1 MARVARYAVVGLVML
16 LAFPAWGADR
26 AGFYAGLRL
35 VGSVANLNDE
45 QTTGFS
51 GPLITNNG
59 SDLVGGGGGVFGYR
73 WGRFPF
79 RTEVEVAHR
88 VRFDWD
94 ARDGGPPVIGYENN
108 LDSTNVLFNLLLEYR
123 NLSNFTPF
131 FGGTVGWSRN
141 NSEMRRTVVSTNTS
155 ISQSTVVN
163 NVAWGVMMG
172 VDWGFGENWS
182 AEFAYRYINLG
193 EVDSGV
199 FPAGDQLKADEYVSH
214 DILIS
219 VLYKW

>member
-1 MARVARYAVVGLVML
+1 MTRVGRLAFIGLVVL

-35 VGSVANLNDE
+35 VGSVADLNDE
-45 QTTGFS
+45 QATGFS
-51 GPLITNNG
+51 GPLITNHG
-59 SDLVGGGGGVFGYR
+59 SDLVGGGGGVIGYR

-79 RTEVEVAHR
+79 RTELEIAHR

-94 ARDGGPPVIGYENN
+94 ARDGGPPAVGYENN
-108 LDSTNVLFNLLLEYR
+108 LDNTSVLFNILLEYR
-123 NLSNFTPF
+123 NLSDFTPF

-141 NSEMRRTVVSTNTS
+141 NSEMRRTVISTNTS
-155 ISQSTVVN
+155 VNQSNAVN

-172 VDWGFGENWS
+172 VDWGMSENWS
-182 AEFAYRYINLG
+182 AEFAYRFINLG

-199 FPAGDQLKADEYVSH
+199 FPAGDQLKADQYVGH